1 MHPFLERKNES
12 KQENATHIVCYLIQ
26 NTHSTLRLIDG
37 NSRLQAKLF
46 KHANKLNFQFIKLT
60 AKQSGLL

>member
-1 MHPFLERKNES
+1 MLLDPKH
-12 KQENATHIVCYLIQ
+12 
-26 NTHSTLRLIDG
+26 THSTLRLIDG
-37 NSRLQAKLF
+37 NFRLQAKLF